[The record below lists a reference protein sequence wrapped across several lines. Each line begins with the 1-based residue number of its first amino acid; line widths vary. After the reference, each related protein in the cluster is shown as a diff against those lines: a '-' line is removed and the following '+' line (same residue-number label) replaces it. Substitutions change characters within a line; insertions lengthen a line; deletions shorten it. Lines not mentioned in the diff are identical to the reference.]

1 MPIKLEK
8 PFQKLTGGGLIK
20 ELGEVKGGNS
30 PAKNLEKA
38 LLDSSNNPE
47 LHSALQA
54 EIDKRKEE
62 RNERRER
69 KLGVWQKYLEENS
82 TEEKENPLEGDTVL
96 GMKLEEIKKLSVKE
110 IHNLIVPFNFK
121 SREYTEKRHVNS
133 LELRTEDLLD
143 LENINLVV
151 LSIDRS
157 NYPHDEII
165 IYAKDLKGNHQYVI
179 FAITKYGGASG
190 MFKHADVCNIIDGT
204 KYRYIDA
211 EKKALDDCYNE
222 NMANKLINPEPLK
235 LNFVLILSQEIG

>member
-1 MPIKLEK
+1 M
-8 PFQKLTGGGLIK
+8 
-20 ELGEVKGGNS
+20 GEVKGGNR
-30 PAKNLEKA
+30 PTKDLEKA

-54 EIDKRKEE
+54 EIDKRKEK

-121 SREYTEKRHVNS
+121 SLEYTEKRHVNS

-190 MFKHADVCNIIDGT
+190 MFKHADVCNIKDRT

-222 NMANKLINPEPLK
+222 NMANKLIKDNKTLFQLYK
-235 LNFVLILSQEIG
+235 NASQSK